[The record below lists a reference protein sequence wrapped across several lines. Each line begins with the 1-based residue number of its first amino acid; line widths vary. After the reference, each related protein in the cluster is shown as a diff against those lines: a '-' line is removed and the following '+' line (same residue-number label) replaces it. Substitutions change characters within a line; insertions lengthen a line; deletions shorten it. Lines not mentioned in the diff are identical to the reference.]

1 MYNILILLLFFFIM
15 KGKTIS
21 RAISKT
27 VQEAA
32 LELKN
37 KRASDRL
44 ARIKIDIVFMRCRE
58 YLPARSLSAV
68 GRNVAAFREERIAKG
83 DRRRKWEEFLPKI
96 AAI

>member
-1 MYNILILLLFFFIM
+1 MYNSNFLLFFFIM
-15 KGKTIS
+15 KDKTIS

-27 VQEAA
+27 VQEAG

-37 KRASDRL
+37 KRANDRL
-44 ARIKIDIVFMRCRE
+44 ARIKIDIVFMRCRG
-58 YLPARSLSAV
+58 YLSARSLSAV

-83 DRRRKWEEFLPKI
+83 ETEKGRELLPKI